1 MMATDGK
8 HERKNMKDT
17 YGVVLPGMELSDLV
31 GKLIV
36 IEGTDGVG
44 RSTQIALLKEWLEQ
58 KGHAV
63 LDTGLSRSGL
73 VGKGIKRA
81 KEGHTLG
88 RITLTLF
95 YGTDFADRLEH
106 EIVPALRAGFIVLTD
121 RYIFSLIARA
131 IVRGL
136 DPVWVRSVY
145 SFALKPDAVFYMHIG
160 VDDLIPRVV
169 FSRGFDYWES
179 GMDVYSTEDMYESF
193 RRYQTALLE
202 QFDRLAEEY
211 KFKVI
216 DATPEPRK
224 IFEKLKAGITRV
236 LEGEHPHPRHGLE
249 IAHPSIANA
258 PAPAAPQPTTEAE
271 ESPKERAS
279 VVSAAPV
286 EELKG

>member
-1 MMATDGK
+1 
-8 HERKNMKDT
+8 MKET
-17 YGVVLPGMELSDLV
+17 NGVVLPGMDLSDLV

-63 LDTGLSRSGL
+63 LDTGLTRSGL
-73 VGKGIKRA
+73 AGKGIKRA

-95 YGTDFADRLEH
+95 YATDFADRLEH
-106 EIVPALRAGFIVLTD
+106 EIVPALRAGFVVLTD
-121 RYIFSLIARA
+121 RYVYSLIARA

-136 DPVWVRSVY
+136 DPLWVRSVY
-145 SFALKPDAVFYMHIG
+145 SFGIKPDAVFYLRIG
-160 VDDLIPRVV
+160 VDELIPRVV

-193 RRYQTALLE
+193 RRYQTSMLE
-202 QFDRLAEEY
+202 QFDHLADEY

-216 DATPEPRK
+216 DATPDPRK
-224 IFEKLKAGITRV
+224 IFEKLKSGITQV
-236 LEGEHPHPRHGLE
+236 LNGGSQRPALE
-249 IAHPSIANA
+249 IAPNVAPVTPIQVIEKPS
-258 PAPAAPQPTTEAE
+258 PRMSQPTQDEAMATAA
-271 ESPKERAS
+271 KRAEG
-279 VVSAAPV
+279 AG
-286 EELKG
+286 EDLKA